1 MPLENDEANIGMRKS
16 ANQRDLIISKAAG
29 AGRVSCGAKSKDG
42 TAASTDTGI
51 AVGLAIDRNQLDH
64 RTAWLIA
71 ASIADPDCE
80 PDSDPD
86 IELPLTRLL
95 GCE

>member
-29 AGRVSCGAKSKDG
+29 AGRVSCGGKSKDG
-42 TAASTDTGI
+42 AEVRTGIGI
-51 AVGLAIDRNQLDH
+51 AVGLAVDRNQLDH

-86 IELPLTRLL
+86 IELPSPRLL